1 MNYYEKWDTLYNERW
16 QFREY
21 LLNHIEEIENIYGK
35 YSKKVISTFGRG
47 LSIASPSRF
56 SKYMMGKNHRP
67 GRIIKTIKPRTPY
80 QVCYY
85 DENNDPLYMED
96 YGRVPKDTDV
106 VGRSNITYF
115 VPYNN
120 DIWTAR
126 FDVCSTNDLNVA
138 PVSIDSYKI
147 VRDEQGRLSGFYYID
162 GHYHAIIDAEEYDYS
177 ECSDGIINCNFSY
190 YLEGRDG
197 VSKDVLPG
205 FSNSPLEE
213 WKYIFYVNEKGK
225 VICYDSY
232 KNKNG
237 EFILLQ
243 KRATK

>member
-1 MNYYEKWDTLYNERW
+1 
-16 QFREY
+16 
-21 LLNHIEEIENIYGK
+21 
-35 YSKKVISTFGRG
+35 
-47 LSIASPSRF
+47 
-56 SKYMMGKNHRP
+56 
-67 GRIIKTIKPRTPY
+67 
-80 QVCYY
+80 
-85 DENNDPLYMED
+85 MED

-126 FDVCSTNDLNVA
+126 FDVCSTKDLNIA
-138 PVSIDSYKI
+138 PMCIYNYKI
-147 VRDEQGRLSGFYYID
+147 VRDEQGRLHGLYCICD
-162 GHYHAIIDAEEYDYS
+162 LDHTVIDAEEYDYS
-177 ECSDGIINCNFSY
+177 ECSDGIINCTYSY

-197 VSKDVLPG
+197 VSKDVPPG

-243 KRATK
+243 KGATK

>member
-1 MNYYEKWDTLYNERW
+1 
-16 QFREY
+16 
-21 LLNHIEEIENIYGK
+21 
-35 YSKKVISTFGRG
+35 
-47 LSIASPSRF
+47 
-56 SKYMMGKNHRP
+56 MMGKNHRP

-96 YGRVPKDTDV
+96 YDYF
-106 VGRSNITYF
+106 SNDPNVMEIGDITYF
-115 VPYNN
+115 VSYNN

-138 PVSIDSYKI
+138 PMSIDSYKI
-147 VRDEQGRLSGFYYID
+147 VRDEQGRLSGLYCICD
-162 GHYHAIIDAEEYDYS
+162 LDHTVIDAEEYDYS
-177 ECSDGIINCNFSY
+177 ECSDGIINCTYSY

-197 VSKDVLPG
+197 VSKDVSPG

-243 KRATK
+243 KGATK